1 MSGGAWEQIR
11 RWDDTA
17 LVMLLV
23 LVRYLLPVYYTART
37 DQFLTG
43 ARNSSAAMPVDL
55 EGEYPLAL
63 AYAQAVNDMGS
74 YQAH

>member
-23 LVRYLLPVYYTART
+23 LVRCLLPIYYTAQT
-37 DQFLTG
+37 AQFLTG
-43 ARNSSAAMPVDL
+43 ARNSSAAMSVDL

-63 AYAQAVNDMGS
+63 VYAQAVNDMGS